1 MPAATESNFFG
12 AIRKGDRVAPKNI
25 LDDIADKSAKKA
37 EAKTQVAAFLGGIE
51 SADDT
56 GEQFFWVTVSSV
68 VFTSSPLVKSV
79 VSHLLHSF
87 RV

>member
-51 SADDT
+51 SADAT
-56 GEQFFWVTVSSV
+56 GEHFFWVTE
-68 VFTSSPLVKSV
+68 SPLV
-79 VSHLLHSF
+79 
-87 RV
+87 